1 MDITLKGLP
10 SHMQKEALTAVNT
23 FCSAYPDRIGI
34 RKGVAYQRLSKAL
47 YVYRTNAG
55 NIVVRFASIE
65 PQDTTTP

>member
-34 RKGVAYQRLSKAL
+34 RNGVAYHRLSKDRIKAL
-47 YVYRTNAG
+47 YVSRTNAG

-65 PQDTTTP
+65 R